1 MLTTDQ
7 NDPKFWGHGIES
19 AEERIEWKRT
29 SPPWKW
35 SGVEL
40 NFDSPFV
47 RKFKDALEAITRL
60 IEKNGVL
67 PNNRELME
75 VRVDSEPIR
84 VAFYYNSYKTY
95 LELAMVNFEDFE
107 ALLLR
112 VEDAM
117 DNAIR
122 RARSRKDEILHAKL
136 SMVERREELRSL
148 YEALSPIHLTLDA
161 HFGAQVLSMPRKDSH
176 ESTVA
181 AHFYEPLYTFRD
193 SFFRKPET
201 GTLKEY
207 LRQFEIIVKERY
219 YHEELLET
227 SDLKELREVQSR
239 VNDLSDDLEIY
250 VLMEEAKCPLN

>member
-7 NDPKFWGHGIES
+7 NDPKFWGRGIES
-19 AEERIEWKRT
+19 AEERVEWKRS

-35 SGVEL
+35 AGVEL

-84 VAFYYNSYKTY
+84 KDFYYNSYSNY
-95 LELAMVNFEDFE
+95 LTVAMKNFETFE
-107 ALLLR
+107 ALLR
-112 VEDAM
+112 NGEAAM

-122 RARSRKDEILHAKL
+122 RARSRKDEIRHAKL
-136 SMVERREELRSL
+136 SMVERREELRAL
-148 YEALSPIHLTLDA
+148 YDALSPIHLILDA

-181 AHFYEPLYTFRD
+181 AHFYEPLYTLRD
-193 SFFRKPET
+193 SFFREPKT
-201 GTLKEY
+201 ATLKEY

-227 SDLKELREVQSR
+227 SDLKELREVQDR
-239 VNDLSDDLEIY
+239 VNDLTDDLEIY
-250 VLMEEAKCPLN
+250 VLMEEAK